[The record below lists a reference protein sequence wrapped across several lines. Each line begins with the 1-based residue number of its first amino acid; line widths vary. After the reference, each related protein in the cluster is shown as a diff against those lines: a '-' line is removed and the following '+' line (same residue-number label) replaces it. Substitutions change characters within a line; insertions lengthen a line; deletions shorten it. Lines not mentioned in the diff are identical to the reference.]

1 MADLE
6 HKRVLTS
13 FQHVAQT
20 AINKSHLFRDD
31 TFQRCVP
38 AITWGHT
45 AQLLCAGTWR
55 RHISQPCP
63 SKTGSWGDRCVGIK
77 RRGAGAEGCA
87 PSGALGSMGVAPI
100 SNRSLAIGAG
110 DRGFVLFKDGVV
122 VIHPVDVTDA
132 LVICGIQ
139 SVLFGIPGVCRYTV
153 YQCRCGIVLALVNG
167 DLVPA
172 HGISGQEKR

>member
-1 MADLE
+1 
-6 HKRVLTS
+6 
-13 FQHVAQT
+13 
-20 AINKSHLFRDD
+20 
-31 TFQRCVP
+31 
-38 AITWGHT
+38 
-45 AQLLCAGTWR
+45 
-55 RHISQPCP
+55 
-63 SKTGSWGDRCVGIK
+63 
-77 RRGAGAEGCA
+77 
-87 PSGALGSMGVAPI
+87 MGVAPI